1 MKKFIS
7 KNFCSITLIFAL
19 CTSAFA
25 ADFGGGFIGG
35 GTIGGG
41 SPVGG
46 SAQTPGAVDI
56 PSIPNAPS
64 VPVTPRVP
72 TTGGGRIDL
81 SGLDSTTPGNNI
93 ENVDL
98 TGGRNNFL
106 QQDNTN
112 QQNQNQNQ
120 NLTQQN
126 LLNNVD
132 SPLSAQEIDDYF
144 NQILSSRTFGAPMY
158 QLMRRL
164 PRYGMSFF
172 RNPPSTYAPQN
183 SLPVTQGYRI
193 NVGDEITLT
202 LWGIPEE
209 GIYKVQV
216 NRDGMATIPHIGVVR
231 LAGYTLTEA
240 ERVLQSRLNQYYTG
254 YQMNLSMG
262 QLSSIMIYVTGNARR
277 PGAYTV
283 SSFSTLINALLA
295 SGGPSQ
301 TGSLRKIEL
310 KRNGQ
315 TIAILDMYAMLL
327 QGDKTQ
333 DARLQAGDVI
343 YIPPVGPLV
352 GLAGEIQTPGVY
364 ELNGATRLKD
374 LLFIAGG
381 LNAQTFKGRVQYY
394 RIFEHAYASALEGTI
409 DELENTELQDG
420 DIIRLYPVYNFT
432 ASATITGPL
441 MRPGQYVI
449 IPGRTK
455 ISEIIERAG
464 GLGPT
469 ASEIAEVT
477 RVMPSLSGPVNQR
490 FTINIQQALLG
501 DPENNMTLQNN
512 DHVTVL
518 VIPDWKQQ
526 IYVTINGEVKR
537 PGTYAMFT
545 GEKLSDLIERAGGF
559 TPKAF
564 LRGAIFTRRS
574 VAAEQRKSINLMADQ
589 MERDLLQSV
598 QNTVSGGNATNATA
612 MNAEFQRRRELINNL
627 RNIDIM
633 GRVIT
638 KIDTPANIRNTAWDY
653 ELQNGDALNI
663 PEVPLTVNVMGAVY
677 SSSSQ
682 TYRPNMSINGYV
694 NAAGG
699 AVKNAHKR
707 MLYLLKSDGSTIR
720 LTRNTSLLSSK
731 QWTPPQGFSA
741 IVEPGDTIVVPLKYI
756 DRASMEMVKDAI
768 DIIYKVATST
778 GVIINATRK

>member
-1 MKKFIS
+1 MKSFMLKKF
-7 KNFCSITLIFAL
+7 CSVILIFAL
-19 CTSAFA
+19 CTSSFA
-25 ADFGGGFIGG
+25 AEFGSGF
-35 GTIGGG
+35 IGGG

-56 PSIPNAPS
+56 PAIPNAPS

-72 TTGGGRIDL
+72 TTGGSGIDL
-81 SGLDSTTPGNNI
+81 SGLDSTRPGNNI

-98 TGGRNNFL
+98 TRGQNNLF
-106 QQDNTN
+106 QQDTTN
-112 QQNQNQNQ
+112 PLNQNQA
-120 NLTQQN
+120 LTQQN
-126 LLNNVD
+126 LLNDVD
-132 SPLSAQEIDDYF
+132 APLSAQEIDDYF
-144 NQILSSRTFGAPMY
+144 NQILASRTFGSPMY

-209 GIYKVQV
+209 GIYKVQI

-295 SGGPSQ
+295 SGGPSP

-327 QGDKTQ
+327 QGDKSQ

-409 DELENTELQDG
+409 EELENTELQDG

-469 ASEIAEVT
+469 ASEMAEVT

-490 FTINIQQALLG
+490 FTVNIQQALLG

-512 DHVTVL
+512 DHITIL

-526 IYVTINGEVKR
+526 IYVTINGEVSR

-545 GEKLSDLIERAGGF
+545 GEKISDLIERAGGF
-559 TPKAF
+559 TSKAF
-564 LRGAIFTRRS
+564 LRGSIFTRRS
-574 VAAEQRKSINLMADQ
+574 VAAEQRKAINRMADQ

-598 QNTVSGGNATNATA
+598 QNTVSGRSSASSTTANA
-612 MNAEFQRRRELINNL
+612 MDAEFRRRRELINSL
-627 RNIDIM
+627 REMDIM

-653 ELQNGDALNI
+653 ELQNGDALN
-663 PEVPLTVNVMGAVY
+663 VPTVPITVNVMGAVY

-682 TYRPNMSINGYV
+682 TYRPNTSINAYV

-699 AVKNAHKR
+699 PVKNAHKR
-707 MLYLLKSDGSTIR
+707 MLYLLKSDGSTIK
-720 LTRNTSLLSSK
+720 LTRSTALLSSK

-741 IVEPGDTIVVPLKYI
+741 IVEPGDTIVVPLKYV
-756 DRASMEMVKDAI
+756 DRTSMEMLRDTI
-768 DIIYKVATST
+768 DMIYKVATST

>member
-1 MKKFIS
+1 MKSFMLKKF
-7 KNFCSITLIFAL
+7 CWITLIFAL
-19 CTSAFA
+19 CTSSFA
-25 ADFGGGFIGG
+25 AEFGSGF
-35 GTIGGG
+35 IGGG

-72 TTGGGRIDL
+72 TTGRSGIDL
-81 SGLDSTTPGNNI
+81 SGLDSTRPGNNI

-98 TGGRNNFL
+98 TRGQNNLF
-106 QQDNTN
+106 QQDTN
-112 QQNQNQNQ
+112 QPNQ

-126 LLNNVD
+126 LLNDVD
-132 SPLSAQEIDDYF
+132 APLSAQEIDDYF
-144 NQILSSRTFGAPMY
+144 NQILSSRTFGSPMY
-158 QLMRRL
+158 QLMQRL

-209 GIYKVQV
+209 GIYKVQI

-295 SGGPSQ
+295 SGGPSP

-327 QGDKTQ
+327 QGDQTQ

-455 ISEIIERAG
+455 ISEIVERAG

-469 ASEIAEVT
+469 ASEFAEVT

-512 DHVTVL
+512 DHITIL
-518 VIPDWKQQ
+518 MIPDWKQQ
-526 IYVTINGEVKR
+526 IYVTINGEVSR

-545 GEKLSDLIERAGGF
+545 GEKISDLIERAGGF
-559 TPKAF
+559 TSKAF
-564 LRGAIFTRRS
+564 LRGSIFTRRS
-574 VAAEQRKSINLMADQ
+574 VAEEQRKAINRMADQ

-598 QNTVSGGNATNATA
+598 QNTVSGRSSASSANATA
-612 MNAEFQRRRELINNL
+612 MDAEFRRRRELINSL
-627 RNIDIM
+627 REMDIM

-653 ELQNGDALNI
+653 ELQNGDALN
-663 PEVPLTVNVMGAVY
+663 VPTVPITVNVMGAVY

-682 TYRPNMSINGYV
+682 TYRPNTSINAYV

-699 AVKNAHKR
+699 PVKNAHKR
-707 MLYLLKSDGSTIR
+707 MLYLLKSDGSTIK

-741 IVEPGDTIVVPLKYI
+741 IVEPGDTIVVPLKYV
-756 DRASMEMVKDAI
+756 DRTSMEMLKDTI
-768 DIIYKVATST
+768 DMIYKVGTST
-778 GVIINATRK
+778 GVIINATRKN